1 MHAGSSLAAASTWAR
16 TFAVSLSILAAAR
29 AAQAAPGEGLLFLLS
44 GERGV
49 RADHAASGEPEP
61 TFVRDVDVIADG
73 ARGKALSCAGTQL
86 LAYRAPGNIYAERGT
101 LAFSWRS
108 RDPVGPT
115 AFPIFRVGYADHSSW
130 DMVWLRIDY
139 NGRGGF
145 DAFVTDVN
153 LARVR
158 VSTTLP
164 AFPEPRR
171 WVHLAFTWDESA
183 GVELYVDGRRVAQR
197 PVQAML
203 DAALDQFGPHS
214 RIISPY
220 QVQSDYNFMRGGD
233 IDELRIYDRRLSA
246 DNIAALAARRGVPA
260 ALPSIE
266 RSVARG
272 RWRDVWWRRN
282 GWSGAG
288 DAPPYLNAEQT
299 SVRKVEI
306 HDVRDHGRWWWKAT
320 DGIPETT
327 WPGVYNRSRLPGRND
342 YFQLPDWDCY
352 SVSGQTV
359 RFALPD
365 EPLNQLEITGSAW
378 GKMWLE
384 GANAAPLFERAQGQ
398 HHSVHRLAAP
408 VRGPSKLRFENVER
422 EEPIGELSAYQ
433 VTAGGP
439 PSGDSVLAYSLEPP
453 PAPSAADDAS
463 VALARRF
470 IARRFAPD
478 ERALLLARPSG
489 GAASPAPVRAGAAP
503 RPLPLVHVVI
513 PARSFERDDGLDGIS
528 LELPALRAAPTH
540 GGLLPL
546 RVQVKDPLWLHRNLL
561 DFSFSVKPGEAR
573 RLWLDTRDRILPRDR
588 PLWLTFAAASADFGP
603 GALRGARLALHFEP
617 RARAQVEH
625 ELDRFTQL
633 RDSYAMLVEE
643 RPRDPRFDL
652 YNRFA
657 GDVGDLLRVNPSHFL
672 AQAYWFDSDRR
683 HPKPAVALPEAPAG
697 VPLWAFRQVEQLEN
711 VERFVLWYIERRQID
726 NGEFGGGLS
735 DDGDL
740 TNQWPG
746 AALMGIEPER
756 IQGSLRRELE
766 AFYAQGM
773 LTDGLPTIQADELH
787 GYEEGLQAL
796 AQAMLLEHGDP
807 QLLERAMQTAR
818 GLSRITGKNA
828 AGHRHLRSSYFSAT
842 QLAEE
847 EPWGGS
853 REYSYLI
860 THPVLSLID
869 FNGSPAAKALIIEL
883 ADGLLAHRRADESGA
898 FRLHPS
904 VRFAT
909 DADDASPSNTVL
921 PLLWAVWRWTGDAK
935 YLLPFRDEGAR
946 AFGWAPSNA
955 LGIDALRDLT
965 PPAATLTPESV
976 AGNDGAQHLAWQLTG
991 DKAFLERLYSS
1002 QIEASLLR
1010 EYINTEGSLW
1020 IDRVGVPSGE
1030 LQRARL
1036 GGTALVRNA
1045 YYRGHSLSWRFRA
1058 PAKAR
1063 SAAIAVR
1070 RASPRTIELLAHNL
1084 SPVEVHASVT
1094 GWDVEPG
1101 TWRVSQGVDS
1111 DGDDVADRELSVRT
1125 LGLER
1130 SRSFELAL
1138 PAGVTSVLE
1147 LSLVAPGVPVWQ
1159 RADWGLTLRD
1169 VRHDRGWLRVDLHSL
1184 GSVGAAATRLVLSSA
1199 DGRVLESVAVS
1210 GLKAPIDLLP
1220 KVVNVVLRDH
1230 PGAVGRRLVI
1240 DPEDSIL
1247 EVTEVNNSVV
1257 IDW

>member
-1 MHAGSSLAAASTWAR
+1 
-16 TFAVSLSILAAAR
+16 
-29 AAQAAPGEGLLFLLS
+29 
-44 GERGV
+44 
-49 RADHAASGEPEP
+49 
-61 TFVRDVDVIADG
+61 
-73 ARGKALSCAGTQL
+73 
-86 LAYRAPGNIYAERGT
+86 
-101 LAFSWRS
+101 
-108 RDPVGPT
+108 
-115 AFPIFRVGYADHSSW
+115 
-130 DMVWLRIDY
+130 
-139 NGRGGF
+139 
-145 DAFVTDVN
+145 
-153 LARVR
+153 
-158 VSTTLP
+158 
-164 AFPEPRR
+164 
-171 WVHLAFTWDESA
+171 
-183 GVELYVDGRRVAQR
+183 
-197 PVQAML
+197 
-203 DAALDQFGPHS
+203 
-214 RIISPY
+214 
-220 QVQSDYNFMRGGD
+220 
-233 IDELRIYDRRLSA
+233 
-246 DNIAALAARRGVPA
+246 
-260 ALPSIE
+260 
-266 RSVARG
+266 
-272 RWRDVWWRRN
+272 VWWRRN
-282 GWSGAG
+282 GWSVAGA
-288 DAPPYLNAEQT
+288 APPYLSAEQT

-359 RFALPD
+359 RFTLPD

-378 GKMWLE
+378 GKMWLD
-384 GANAAPLFERAQGQ
+384 GASAAPLFERAQAQ
-398 HHSVHRLAAP
+398 QRSVHRLASP
-408 VRGPSKLRFENVER
+408 VRGPSTLRFENVER
-422 EEPIGELSAYQ
+422 EEPIGELSAYH

-439 PSGDSVLAYSLEPP
+439 PAGDTSLVYSLEGA
-453 PAPSAADDAS
+453 PAPAAVEEPS

-478 ERALLLARPSG
+478 GRSLLLARPAG
-489 GAASPAPVRAGAAP
+489 GASSAARVRAGAAAA

-513 PARSFERDDGLDGIS
+513 PARSFERDDGLDGIT
-528 LELPALRAAPTH
+528 LELPALRATATH

-561 DFSFSVKPGEAR
+561 DFSFSMKPGEAR

-588 PLWLTFAAASADFGP
+588 PLWLTLAAASADFGP
-603 GALRGARLALHFEP
+603 EALRGARLALHFEP
-617 RARAQVEH
+617 RARARAEH

-657 GDVGDLLRVNPSHFL
+657 ADVGDLLRVNPEHFL

-683 HPKPAVALPEAPAG
+683 HPKPSVVLPQAPPG
-697 VPLWAFRQVEQLEN
+697 VPLWAFRQIKQLEN
-711 VERFVLWYIERRQID
+711 VERFVLWYIQHRQLE

-756 IQGSLRRELE
+756 IERSLRRELE

-773 LTDGLPTIQADELH
+773 LTDGMPTIQADELH

-807 QLLERAMQTAR
+807 LLLERAMQTAR
-818 GLSRITGKNA
+818 ALSRITGKNA

-883 ADGLLAHRRADESGA
+883 ADGLLAHRRAEEDGT
-898 FRLHPS
+898 FRLHPG

-909 DADDASPSNTVL
+909 DADDASTSNTL
-921 PLLWAVWRWTGDAK
+921 FPLLWAVWRWTGDAK

-946 AFGWAPSNA
+946 AFAWAPSNA
-955 LGIDALRDLT
+955 LGIDALHDLT
-965 PPAATLTPESV
+965 PPAATLTPGSV
-976 AGNDGAQHLAWQLTG
+976 AGNDAAQHLAWQLTG
-991 DKAFLERLYSS
+991 NKAFLETLYAS

-1020 IDRVGVPSGE
+1020 IDRVSVPSGE

-1045 YYRGHSLSWRFRA
+1045 YYPGHSLSWRFRA
-1058 PAKAR
+1058 PAKAQ
-1063 SAAIAVR
+1063 SVAIAVR
-1070 RASPRTIELLAHNL
+1070 RASPRLIQLLAHNL
-1084 SPVEVHASVT
+1084 SAAEVEASVT
-1094 GWDVEPG
+1094 GWDVEAG
-1101 TWRVSQGVDS
+1101 TWRVSHGVDS
-1111 DGDDVADRELSVRT
+1111 DGDDVADRGLSVRS

-1130 SRSFELAL
+1130 SRSFDLAL
-1138 PAGVTSVLE
+1138 PAGVTSVVE
-1147 LSLVAPGVPVWQ
+1147 LSLVGAGVPVWQ
-1159 RADWGLTLRD
+1159 RADWGFALRD
-1169 VRHDRGWLRVDLHSL
+1169 VERDRGWLRVDLHSIGGL
-1184 GSVGAAATRLVLSSA
+1184 AAPPTRLVLLSA
-1199 DGRVLESVAVS
+1199 DGRVLESVSVAGS
-1210 GLKAPIDLLP
+1210 KAPIDLFP
-1220 KVVNVVLRDH
+1220 KVVTVVLRDH
-1230 PGAVGRRLVI
+1230 PGAVGRRLVV
-1240 DPEDSIL
+1240 DPENSIL

-1257 IDW
+1257 LDW